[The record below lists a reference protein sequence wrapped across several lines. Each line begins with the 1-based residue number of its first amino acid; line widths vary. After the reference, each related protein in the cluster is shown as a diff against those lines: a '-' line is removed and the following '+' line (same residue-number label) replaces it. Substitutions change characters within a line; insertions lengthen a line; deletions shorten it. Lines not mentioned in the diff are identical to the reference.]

1 MALVLAGHFSHHVSW
16 LLKFRRSLVVVL
28 NPHTHIFGII
38 AQTHTGRHFILHQYI
53 CHKIWNIFAIYPIF
67 SVDICKYPP
76 VLGQCGSHMTNME
89 AGFCLSTVWQFRWP
103 GCAECAFYKP
113 IDGPGDLVRPVC
125 HYCWAVVR
133 LTGFPCL
140 LAYVRSGL
148 FRRAA

>member
-1 MALVLAGHFSHHVSW
+1 M
-16 LLKFRRSLVVVL
+16 KF
-28 NPHTHIFGII
+28 G
-38 AQTHTGRHFILHQYI
+38 Y
-53 CHKIWNIFAIYPIF
+53 FATYPIF

-148 FRRAA
+148 FRRAAWSLGRRSPGGLTLFIRNSEVFLLRSIDGRCLPLTDWLRFSLDPFDF